1 MDLRISTSSD
11 GFLMR
16 RVDTGRITL
25 NVREAGSG
33 PLMLFFHGITSN
45 SAVFETMMAQLSDR
59 FRTVAVD
66 QRGHGLSDK
75 PESGYEA
82 DDFAEDIASLI
93 RTFEGGPAILVG
105 HSLGSRN
112 SVTAAATYPDLVR
125 SVIAIDFTPYIEAE
139 VFDALESRVNAGD
152 QLFSDVDA
160 VEAYLA
166 GRYPNIPA
174 DAIKVRARSGYGPL
188 TAGCVPWLR
197 PQPWR

>member
-45 SAVFETMMAQLSDR
+45 SAVFETMMARLSDR

-75 PESGYEA
+75 PRA
-82 DDFAEDIASLI
+82 AMK
-93 RTFEGGPAILVG
+93 RTTLRTTLPA
-105 HSLGSRN
+105 
-112 SVTAAATYPDLVR
+112 
-125 SVIAIDFTPYIEAE
+125 
-139 VFDALESRVNAGD
+139 
-152 QLFSDVDA
+152 
-160 VEAYLA
+160 
-166 GRYPNIPA
+166 
-174 DAIKVRARSGYGPL
+174 
-188 TAGCVPWLR
+188 
-197 PQPWR
+197 